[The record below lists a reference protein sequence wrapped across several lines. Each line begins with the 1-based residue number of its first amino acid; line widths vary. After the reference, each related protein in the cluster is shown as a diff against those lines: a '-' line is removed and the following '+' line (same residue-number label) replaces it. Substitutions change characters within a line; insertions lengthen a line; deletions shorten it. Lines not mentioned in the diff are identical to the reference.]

1 MGRDCSERTA
11 MTPRL
16 QQLIDIGREA
26 LLPPCER
33 GRLSELLPDSP
44 AGARMLEELLSIKN
58 GFYAFESALL
68 VRPLTH
74 RGAPLGI
81 VEWNAPALWKH
92 EYGGSLDGCLCF
104 AEDVFG
110 GQFALARDT
119 VLAIDPETGESE
131 DVAKSLEEW
140 ANAVLEDTSYRTGLR
155 LAHDWQE
162 QHGPL
167 NVGYRLLPKVPFV
180 TGGRFLLENLHT
192 TPDLEGMRFRGT
204 IAKQIR
210 DVPDGGHV
218 AFEVK
223 PTRES

>member
-1 MGRDCSERTA
+1 

-16 QQLIDIGREA
+16 QELLDAGKEA
-26 LLPPCER
+26 LLPVCER
-33 GRLSELLPDSP
+33 GRLSELLADAP
-44 AGARMLEELLSIKN
+44 AGARALGDLLSIKN

-74 RGAPLGI
+74 RGVPLGI
-81 VEWNAPALWKH
+81 AEWNAPVLWKY
-92 EYGGSLDGCLCF
+92 EYEGSLDGFLCF

-110 GQFALARDT
+110 GQFALGRDA
-119 VLAIDPETGESE
+119 VVAIDPETGESE
-131 DVAKSLEEW
+131 DVAKTLEEW
-140 ANAVLEDTSYRTGLR
+140 ADVVLGDSSYRTGYP
-155 LAHDWQE
+155 LAHDWQR

-167 NVGYRLLPKVPFV
+167 SVGHRLLPQVPFV
-180 TGGRFLLENLHT
+180 TGGKFVLENLYST
-192 TPDLEGMRFRGT
+192 TDVEGMRFRGSV
-204 IAKQIR
+204 ARQIR